1 MDDFISI
8 FGKSV
13 REIGGNPILL
23 MAGLA
28 VGALSLPVLAGYGE
42 FDEAVKSIAVN
53 YSQLILPLLIMPFIT
68 GGALGYAAE
77 VRNMGASSL
86 ATFIDSAIKNYV
98 KMVMAGIVSF
108 AVFYFLITGVALLL
122 LTGVAASPLM
132 GSMMGLLAL
141 GLAFLC
147 LLSIE
152 FYDICIVADGSGV
165 IASFKG
171 SIDFVKRNLPG
182 AAGFFIVAVAL
193 KALVQ
198 LPLSFGLAGAMMA
211 NESYTALV
219 GTNAS
224 MNVTEALSLA
234 PVKLG
239 MGALLTVAAFQ
250 IIIQGFVFSF
260 LALLKAELYLTLK
273 NKKKITDFDYD
284 FSDERAPQA

>member
-13 REIGGNPILL
+13 REMGGSPILL
-23 MAGLA
+23 VAGLV
-28 VGALSLPVLAGYGE
+28 VGALSIPVLAGYGE
-42 FDEAVKSIAVN
+42 FSEAVKSIAVN
-53 YSQLILPLLIMPFIT
+53 YSQLILPILIMPFVT

-77 VRNMGASSL
+77 VKNKGASSL
-86 ATFIDSAIKNYV
+86 STFIDAAVKSYA
-98 KMVMAGIVSF
+98 KMVMAGIISF
-108 AVFYFLITGVALLL
+108 AVFYFLITGMMLLL
-122 LTGVAASPLM
+122 LTGVSVDPFM
-132 GSMMGLLAL
+132 GSIMGFLAL

-152 FYDICIVADGSGV
+152 FYDIGIIADGLGV
-165 IASFKG
+165 IASFKN
-171 SIDFVKRNLPG
+171 SIGFVRRNLPA
-182 AAGFFIVAVAL
+182 AAGFFVIAVVL

-211 NESYTALV
+211 NESYMALV
-219 GTNAS
+219 GANAS

-234 PVKLG
+234 PVTLG
-239 MGALLTVAAFQ
+239 VGALLTVAAFQ
-250 IIIQGFVFSF
+250 IIIQGLVFSF

-284 FSDERAPQA
+284 FSADSSA